1 MVLTIFLP
9 GNSGAPGDAPDGLP
23 LGEPAW
29 RTREVPVRNRRTRKL
44 CATGALSLMI
54 VLAGAGCGSGGST
67 NTGAAPPAGPSGKVG
82 AIAAQV
88 PSAVRSKG
96 TLTVAADATYAPN
109 EFIGPDGH
117 TVVGMDADLATAIG
131 QVLGLK
137 VNMVNATF
145 DTIIPGLVSGKYDL
159 GMSSFTDTKARQQTV
174 DFVTYFLA
182 GTSFY
187 TKADG
192 PGIASLA
199 GLGGHKVAVEKG
211 TTQAADAQAQ
221 AARYQS
227 AGNPVTVEIFNDQ
240 NAVNLALSSGR
251 ADVAMAD
258 SPVAAYQVKQSSG
271 TFKLSGKEYGT
282 APYGIA
288 IPKNNGMAK
297 PILAAVDHLMADGT
311 YMKILD
317 KWGIQGGA
325 ISDPKINGATS

>member
-1 MVLTIFLP
+1 MV
-9 GNSGAPGDAPDGLP
+9 
-23 LGEPAW
+23 
-29 RTREVPVRNRRTRKL
+29 
-44 CATGALSLMI
+44 AL
-54 VLAGAGCGSGGST
+54 VGAGCGSGSST
-67 NTGAAPPAGPSGKVG
+67 NTGAPAGSSGKVG
-82 AIAAQV
+82 SIAAQV
-88 PSAVRSKG
+88 PAAVKAKG

-109 EFIGPDGH
+109 EFIGPDGR
-117 TVVGMDADLATAIG
+117 TVVGMDADLAKAIG

-137 VNMVNATF
+137 INIVNATF
-145 DTIIPGLVSGKYDL
+145 DTIIPGLASGKYDL
-159 GMSSFTDTKARQQTV
+159 GMSSFTDTLERQKTV
-174 DFVTYFLA
+174 DFVTYFIA

-187 TKADG
+187 GKAGG

-199 GLGGHKVAVEKG
+199 SLGGHKVAVEKG

-221 AARYQS
+221 ASKYES

-258 SPVAAYQVKQSSG
+258 SPVAAYQVKQSNG

-288 IPKNNGMAK
+288 IPKDNGMAK
-297 PILAAVDHLMADGT
+297 PILAAVEHLMANGT

-317 KWGIQGGA
+317 KWGIQSGA

>member
-1 MVLTIFLP
+1 
-9 GNSGAPGDAPDGLP
+9 
-23 LGEPAW
+23 
-29 RTREVPVRNRRTRKL
+29 L
-44 CATGALSLMI
+44 CATGALSLVMALI
-54 VLAGAGCGSGGST
+54 GAGCGSGNST
-67 NTGAAPPAGPSGKVG
+67 STGTAVPAGASGKVSS
-82 AIAAQV
+82 IAAQV
-88 PSAVRSKG
+88 PASVKAKG

-117 TVVGMDADLATAIG
+117 TVIGMDADLAKAIG
-131 QVLGLK
+131 QVLGLR

-145 DTIIPGLVSGKYDL
+145 DTIIPGLASGKYDL

-187 TKADG
+187 AKAGG

-199 GLGGHKVAVEKG
+199 GLSGHKVAVEKG

-221 AARYQS
+221 AAKSQS
-227 AGNPVTVEIFNDQ
+227 AGNPVAVEIFNDQ

-258 SPVAAYQVKQSSG
+258 SPVAAYQVKQSNG

-297 PILAAVDHLMADGT
+297 PILAAVKHLMADGT

-325 ISDPKINGATS
+325 ISDPKINGAAS